1 MDKEDVFNTH
11 THTHTHTMGCYSA
24 IRKKE
29 IMAISAK

>member
-1 MDKEDVFNTH
+1 MDKEDVFN
-11 THTHTHTMGCYSA
+11 THTHTMGCYSA